1 MWLTKRRVSL
11 LRREPQDEVVF
22 QNAATHL
29 AVDQKRKPSEHFPF
43 RKFRGAL
50 QNRPNAVCEMSVVR
64 HDSSD

>member
-11 LRREPQDEVVF
+11 LRREPQYKIVF
-22 QNAATHL
+22 QNATTHL

-43 RKFRGAL
+43 RKFRGAV
-50 QNRPNAVCEMSVVR
+50 QDRPNAVREMGIVR